1 MGFAI
6 DRIERLSLQ
15 TAIADTTGKT
25 GYVEHTV
32 HGRATRAFTHD
43 LQTAIGT
50 HSCARRSEE
59 KQRECVCVCVLCI
72 NSKGQAGHKAERGK
86 NKYINVLDGYLCSQ

>member
-50 HSCARRSEE
+50 HSCTRRSEE
-59 KQRECVCVCVLCI
+59 KQRECVCVVY
-72 NSKGQAGHKAERGK
+72 KQQRPGRA
-86 NKYINVLDGYLCSQ
+86 

>member
-15 TAIADTTGKT
+15 TAIADTAGKT

-50 HSCARRSEE
+50 HSCPRRSEE
-59 KQRECVCVCVLCI
+59 KQRECVLCI

-86 NKYINVLDGYLCSQ
+86 NKYINVLDGYLCSR

>member
-15 TAIADTTGKT
+15 TAIADTAGKT

-32 HGRATRAFTHD
+32 HGRATGAFTHD

-50 HSCARRSEE
+50 HS
-59 KQRECVCVCVLCI
+59 
-72 NSKGQAGHKAERGK
+72 
-86 NKYINVLDGYLCSQ
+86 